1 MHSWYSQC
9 AGNCIGRI
17 LHFLNVYSGL
27 RMAEDATVG
36 INNVTFDG
44 KDVAIFTMNDIE
56 VEGIGGW
63 KFQSR
68 FVPVFSFTEEYSYMA
83 EVQEKLQ
90 RAAILE
96 SIVPEVEYDI
106 KVLQHK
112 LHKALAVRNIFAKLP
127 ESEEYKNAVVEIDN
141 LNAKI
146 AEQQERLVVAR
157 EHEFDYTMI

>member
-1 MHSWYSQC
+1 MNSWYRHC

-27 RMAEDATVG
+27 KMAEDATVG
-36 INNVTFDG
+36 VNNVTFYG
-44 KDVAIFTMNDIE
+44 KDVATYTMRNIE
-56 VEGIGGW
+56 VEGVDGW

-68 FVPVFSFTEEYSYMA
+68 FVPIFSFTKEYSYMTEA
-83 EVQEKLQ
+83 QEKLQ

-96 SIVPEVEYDI
+96 SVVPEVEYDI